1 MLMHASHSCIIATEM
16 PENEHVKPAKIVEPE
31 PGIEFA
37 VELEKNQGKQLSMFL
52 DLPNLI

>member
-1 MLMHASHSCIIATEM
+1 M